1 MANSAAN
8 TLPELSFTICHPI
21 ARIQSNPLH
30 SRITEIA
37 LAISGPFDFS
47 RPNFFVHVT
56 RLYAFLLKFSSLS
69 SCFLIIITPFILN
82 LMTNLFITVFLFFK
96 IE

>member
-47 RPNFFVHVT
+47 RPNFFVHAT
-56 RLYAFLLKFSSLS
+56 RLYAFPLKFSPLS

-96 IE
+96 ID

>member
-8 TLPELSFTICHPI
+8 ALPELSFTICHPI

-47 RPNFFVHVT
+47 RPNFFVPVT
-56 RLYAFLLKFSSLS
+56 RLYAFPLKFSSS
-69 SCFLIIITPFILN
+69 SSSFLIIITPFILN
-82 LMTNLFITVFLFFK
+82 LMINLFITVFPFFK
-96 IE
+96 ID